1 MWLLT
6 TLLLFVSATSA
17 SAQWQTEYAFRF
29 DPNKYK
35 PGVHYMVFSSDSHT
49 PAVIAEIKAQAEQQK
64 ILEWVGNEDK
74 LFFFVSKPKTE
85 TIKIEVVYW
94 GRLRSQ
100 SERCPCTG
108 GFAVIMKRATP
119 KSIRF
124 IMDKIKDLPRDDKK
138 QIVVPS
144 KTSA

>member
-1 MWLLT
+1 MRLLT
-6 TLLLFVSATSA
+6 GLLLILATVA
-17 SAQWQTEYAFRF
+17 SAQWQTEYALRF

-35 PGVHYMVFSSDSHT
+35 PGVHYLVFSSDSHT
-49 PAVIAEIKAQAEQQK
+49 SAVVAEIKAQAEQQK
-64 ILEWVGNEDK
+64 IPEWVGNEDK
-74 LFFFVSKPKTE
+74 LFLFVSKPKTE

-100 SERCPCTG
+100 SEQCPCVG
-108 GFAVIMKRATP
+108 GFFVIMKQATP

-124 IMDKIKDLPRDDKK
+124 IMDKIKDLPRDNKK